1 MRWWNFGILL
11 FVGLLP
17 LTSKEEVEREVYA
30 TFIVK
35 ASQTSTLSLA
45 SSGIVESIFV
55 EVGDRVEK
63 GDKLLQLKTKEL
75 YQKLQ
80 IAKAAMEALEQ
91 KYQFITHQYE
101 RYQKSQMALDKN
113 TLEKI
118 KTEYYT
124 SGFELKKA
132 RANYALQKELLDNAT
147 LIAPFSGVII
157 AKNIEV
163 GEAVGGSAL
172 LTLESFEKK
181 AILEFDS
188 KYFQEVKVGDKF
200 IISLNGVRQ
209 EIPLVLSKIYP
220 SINTKSKKAMAEALI
235 VDIEIPSGTFGDGF
249 IVE

>member
-1 MRWWNFGILL
+1 MRWLNVFIVLL
-11 FVGLLP
+11 GFLPIVG
-17 LTSKEEVEREVYA
+17 KESIERGVYA
-30 TFIVK
+30 TFIVR
-35 ASQTSTLSLA
+35 ASQSATLSLA

-55 EVGDRVEK
+55 EVGDKVEK
-63 GDKLLQLKTKEL
+63 GDRLLQLKTKEL

-80 IAKAAMEALEQ
+80 IAKATMEALEQ

-118 KTEYYT
+118 KAEYYA

-147 LIAPFSGVII
+147 LYAPFSGVIV
-157 AKNIEV
+157 AKNVEI
-163 GEAVGGSAL
+163 GEAIGGSPL
-172 LTLESFEKK
+172 LTLETFEKK

-188 KYFQEVKVGDKF
+188 KYFKQVKVGDKF
-200 IISLNGVRQ
+200 IISLNGEKQ

-220 SINTKSKKAMAEALI
+220 SINIKTKKAMAEALI
-235 VDIEIPSGTFGDGF
+235 VDVEIPSGTFGDGF

>member
-1 MRWWNFGILL
+1 MRWLNVFVVLLGFLPVIGKESIERGI
-11 FVGLLP
+11 
-17 LTSKEEVEREVYA
+17 YA
-30 TFIVK
+30 TFIVR
-35 ASQTSTLSLA
+35 ASQSATLSLA

-55 EVGDRVEK
+55 EVGDKVEK
-63 GDKLLQLKTKEL
+63 GDRLLQLKTKEL

-80 IAKAAMEALEQ
+80 IAKATMEALEQ

-147 LIAPFSGVII
+147 LYAPFSGVIV
-157 AKNIEV
+157 AKNVEV
-163 GEAVGGSAL
+163 GEAIGGSPL
-172 LTLESFEKK
+172 LGLETFDKK

-200 IISLNGVRQ
+200 IISLNGKKQ
-209 EIPLVLSKIYP
+209 EIPLVLNKVYP

>member
-1 MRWWNFGILL
+1 MRYAFMILW
-11 FVGLLP
+11 FGLLP
-17 LTSKEEVEREVYA
+17 LVGKEGVEREIYV
-30 TFIVK
+30 TFVVR

-55 EVGDRVEK
+55 EVGDKVAK

-80 IAKAAMEALEQ
+80 IAKATMEAIEQ

-101 RYQKSQMALDKN
+101 RYQKSQVALDKN

-147 LIAPFSGVII
+147 LYAPFSGVII
-157 AKNIEV
+157 AKNVEIGEV
-163 GEAVGGSAL
+163 IGGSPL
-172 LTLESFEKK
+172 LTLETFEKK

-188 KYFQEVKVGDKF
+188 RYFQEVKVGDRF
-200 IISLNGVRQ
+200 IISLNGEKQGV
-209 EIPLVLSKIYP
+209 PLVLNKIYP
-220 SINTKSKKAMAEALI
+220 SINSKTKKAMAEALI
-235 VDIEIPSGTFGDGF
+235 VDLEIPSGTFGDGY
-249 IVE
+249 IME